1 MRSESK
7 RYGTLF
13 TCLVSQGSAFGHME
27 VTSAMDLDT
36 FIMALMRFLVRHGIM
51 RSIRSDN
58 GTNFA
63 SK

>member
-36 FIMALMRFLVRHGIM
+36 FIMALMRFLARHGI
-51 RSIRSDN
+51 
-58 GTNFA
+58 
-63 SK
+63 